1 VAIAE
6 KPILDPEQSKP
17 GIPLKRSTVA
27 VMVMLCLTF
36 GFVSSLVF
44 SGDVTPNAP
53 TPVVKDAKELRQL
66 GTSQALKDEEE
77 EAAKVA
83 SRAASAPTGRPAPAG
98 PIPEKVRRTDNS
110 AAFADNKLAKA
121 VSTQD
126 PQPQGRDRDLEHEAA
141 TRLAKALLHDFD
153 DARQAPEV
161 GPTQRSLQTQ
171 ARTLG
176 AAEDGSAGAAA
187 PSAALA
193 PQIEAFKKQL
203 MQQASGKAD
212 GNWLKDY
219 EQEGAGGR
227 KFISGYHLPKG
238 LVLRQGKV
246 IPAVLGRQINSDLPG
261 RITAY
266 VSSNVYDP
274 DGNLLIP
281 MGAALVGKY
290 DSGVKVGQS
299 RLMFAFERLILP
311 SGYSFDLPAAQGSDL
326 AGAAGMTGDVN
337 NHFFKMFGTSLLI
350 AVLADKGKQPQSVTQ
365 VGSSGPTTA
374 AGQVL
379 SDVSK
384 TILERNRVIPPTITV
399 DQGTRIN
406 VEVVADMV
414 FPENYRAR

>member
-1 VAIAE
+1 MAIAE

-17 GIPLKRSTVA
+17 GIPLKKSTVI
-27 VMVMLCLTF
+27 VMVLLCLVL

-44 SGDVTPNAP
+44 SEDSTPTAP

-66 GTSQALKDEEE
+66 GTSQALQEEE
-77 EAAKVA
+77 EAAAKVA
-83 SRAASAPTGRPAPAG
+83 SRAASAPVR
-98 PIPEKVRRTDNS
+98 PIPEKVRRTDDS
-110 AAFADNKLAKA
+110 AAFADNKSSGA
-121 VSTQD
+121 VNH
-126 PQPQGRDRDLEHEAA
+126 QPQSSERDLELEAA
-141 TRLAKALLHDFD
+141 TRIAKALLHDFD
-153 DARQAPEV
+153 DARQDSEA
-161 GPTQRSLQTQ
+161 GPTRGGPQTRARSI
-171 ARTLG
+171 G
-176 AAEDGSAGAAA
+176 ASEDGSAGAPA
-187 PSAALA
+187 PSSALA

-203 MQQASGKAD
+203 MQVSGQAE

-219 EQEGAGGR
+219 EKDESSRRG

-274 DGNLLIP
+274 NGNLLIP

-311 SGYSFDLPAAQGSDL
+311 SGYSFDLPAAQGADL
-326 AGAAGMTGDVN
+326 AGAAGMAGDVN

-414 FPENYRAR
+414 FPETYRAR